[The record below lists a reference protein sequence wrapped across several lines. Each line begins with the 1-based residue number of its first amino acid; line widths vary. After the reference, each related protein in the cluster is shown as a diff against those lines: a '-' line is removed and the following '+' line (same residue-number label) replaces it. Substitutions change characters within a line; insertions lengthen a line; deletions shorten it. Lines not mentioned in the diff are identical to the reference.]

1 MNKYIPTIGME
12 VHCELKTNSKMFSS
26 SLNGYGEIANTNIN
40 VIDLGYPGT
49 LPKLN
54 KQGVFLALKAA
65 LAFHCHIHKEM
76 HFDRKNYFYPDLPKG
91 YQITQNMTPIGYD
104 GYIEIEVDGKK
115 KKIGIERVHIEEDT
129 CKSIHEGDSTY
140 LDFNRA
146 GVPLI
151 EIVTKPELENE
162 EEACLYLNKLR
173 ETLLYLGVSDV
184 KMEEGSMRCE
194 ANVSIRKEEE
204 KKLGTKIEIKNIGS
218 ISAVGNAI
226 RYEIQRQKGILE
238 QGFSLKEETRR
249 YDEETQTTILM
260 RTKETGNEYRYFP
273 EPDIPY
279 LYLKEEELQKVK
291 EEMPLLPDQLLLI
304 YKEKNISDIN
314 SKIILGNFDLAHYF
328 NTFLEENMDFVVAS
342 NLFTGD
348 ILGWLNKNNKKIK
361 DIKMS
366 KKHFVELVNKVSQK
380 QISSKVCKE
389 ILPILL
395 ETDENIDDIIQK
407 QGLTE
412 ITDEKYLTEIIQNI
426 LNQNE
431 NAITDFKEGKDRAI
445 KFLMGFIMKETKG
458 KANPVLANQLLIE
471 ELKKR

>member
-12 VHCELKTNSKMFSS
+12 VHCELKTKSKMFSS
-26 SLNGYGEIANTNIN
+26 SKNGYGELANTHIN
-40 VIDLGYPGT
+40 VIDLGYPGV

-54 KQGVFLALKAA
+54 RQGIILALKAA
-65 LAFHCHIHKEM
+65 LALHCKINKEM

-104 GYIEIEVDGKK
+104 GYIEIEVDGRRKR
-115 KKIGIERVHIEEDT
+115 IGIERVHIEEDT
-129 CKSIHEGDSTY
+129 CKSIHEGNSTY

-151 EIVTKPELENE
+151 EIVTKPEIENE
-162 EEACLYLNKLR
+162 KEACAYLTKLR
-173 ETLLYLGVSDV
+173 EILLYLGVSDV

-194 ANVSIRKEEE
+194 ANVSIRKEEDE
-204 KKLGTKIEIKNIGS
+204 KLGTKIEIKNIGS

-226 RYEIQRQKGILE
+226 KYEIQRQTEILE
-238 QGFSLKEETRR
+238 QGKTLKEETRR
-249 YDEETQTTILM
+249 YDEESQTTILM

-279 LYLKEEELQKVK
+279 LYLEEDEIEKVK
-291 EEMPLLPDQLLLI
+291 KEMPLLPDELILI
-304 YKEKNISDIN
+304 YREKGITDIN
-314 SKIILGNFDLAHYF
+314 SKIILGNFDLAYYF
-328 NTFLEENMDFVVAS
+328 NTFLEEEMDFVVAS
-342 NLFTGD
+342 NLLTGD
-348 ILGWLNKNNKKIK
+348 ILGWMNKNNKKIK

-366 KKHFVELVNKVSQK
+366 KEHFALLVNKVSNK
-380 QISSKVCKE
+380 QISSKACKE

-395 ETDENIDDIIQK
+395 ETNQDIDEIIQK

-412 ITDEKYLTEIIQNI
+412 ITDENALREVINHIID
-426 LNQNE
+426 QNE
-431 NAITDFKEGKDRAI
+431 NSIIDFKEGKDRAV
-445 KFLMGFIMKETKG
+445 KFLMGMIMKETKG
-458 KANPVLANQLLIE
+458 KANPVLTNQLLVE